1 MSEVNAPKLR
11 YSAGGLFFPA
21 SNSKEL
27 TLVLIL
33 FSQSQGRFVL
43 IPAQSHQV
51 QPHR

>member
-21 SNSKEL
+21 SKSKEL

-33 FSQSQGRFVL
+33 FSQSQGRFVWESQHKL
-43 IPAQSHQV
+43 FFL
-51 QPHR
+51 